1 MKKFNA
7 GDLSKKPSE
16 VFAAARGE
24 GAIIQHKDRQ
34 GKVVEEFVIQ
44 SRTPL
49 TDFSA
54 AMLSHFEKDSTLW
67 NEDILKG
74 EHPKYK
80 FDNIEKALKEIKGDL

>member
-7 GDLSKKPSE
+7 SDLSKKPSQ
-16 VFAAARGE
+16 VFAAAREG

-44 SRTPL
+44 TRTPL
-49 TDFSA
+49 TDFSSS
-54 AMLSHFEKDSTLW
+54 MLNHFEKDGTLW
-67 NEDILKG
+67 NEGLLKG
-74 EHPKYK
+74 DHPKYK